1 VFQIIANEVP
11 VVYLY
16 FSDYLY
22 AQSRTVQG
30 LRIAPLT
37 DPRER
42 FWNVEDWYVRT
53 QPKR

>member
-1 VFQIIANEVP
+1 VS
-11 VVYLY
+11 LY

-30 LRIAPLT
+30 QRIAPLT

-42 FWNVEDWYVRT
+42 S
-53 QPKR
+53 QSAS